1 MDMDVGCNLCAHEIK
16 RTDVKHHFFPFS
28 DRQLANL
35 DSSLEPVTRY
45 QLPTLYNVA
54 EKQPIISKYTS
65 FFILKDGIT

>member
-16 RTDVKHHFFPFS
+16 RTDVKHHFPFS
-28 DRQLANL
+28 DRQLPNL

-45 QLPTLYNVA
+45 QLPILYNVA
-54 EKQPIISKYTS
+54 EKQPIISKYKS